1 MKKLLA
7 AAALALVM
15 ATPAFADNDKYMTG
29 NKYAN
34 MCPTTEAPKPP
45 ANAKGKSATEDY
57 VDKIFYWN
65 QCLGYVLGYYDAV
78 AAWQDVS
85 EDTAPV
91 CTPSGVTAQQ
101 MHEVLLKF
109 IKANPQSRQEPLTHL
124 ALMAYAQAWP
134 CQKQPQATK
143 RGA

>member
-65 QCLGYVLGYYDAV
+65 QCLGYVLGYYDRLPRGRTSVRTPPRSARPAV
-78 AAWQDVS
+78 
-85 EDTAPV
+85 
-91 CTPSGVTAQQ
+91 
-101 MHEVLLKF
+101 
-109 IKANPQSRQEPLTHL
+109 
-124 ALMAYAQAWP
+124 
-134 CQKQPQATK
+134 
-143 RGA
+143 